1 MDTAMSCHV
10 GCSSEGKLKHGA
22 EHPKMSSKG
31 ALANIRPSNCN
42 RVLARRPTNCELL
55 HLSSQV

>member
-1 MDTAMSCHV
+1 MSCHV

-42 RVLARRPTNCELL
+42 RVLAPPDELRTATP
-55 HLSSQV
+55 VVTEV